1 MIREWGLYQ
10 QLGRLLSR
18 FSSFV
23 GLGGVSAVVDDSPGW
38 VPLGRTGPN
47 DLDYSERIQLYQ
59 DALEATRKNP
69 LAKTIVD
76 ITTDF
81 VLGDG
86 IQISSQNVRM
96 ERFIGRFWHHRQN
109 QVDQRLQS
117 LADELSRAGD
127 IFVLLFRNPQ
137 DGMSY
142 LRFVTK
148 EQIRFIETA
157 ENDWETELAYH
168 QVGEMFGG
176 SIPAGDAPTVWLSP
190 NHPNSAE
197 AEAVMLHYAI
207 NRPVGAAFGQGDL
220 DTIIPW
226 LLRYSRMLEDRV
238 RAHWATRAF
247 LWFVRVPSHKVEAK
261 REQYSSPPDPGSIV
275 VHDEAES
282 WDVKSPT
289 LRASDAQH
297 DLKAVRHMIDAAG
310 YPPHWRGEAG
320 DANLATATAMQIRPE
335 RHLRRRQNYL
345 VFILQ
350 DILYHA
356 FVRAHQ
362 LGKAGRGSLPEQN
375 YRELFTV
382 SVADVSRSDNRELAQ
397 AGQALATAFSS
408 LFAYVPAAES
418 PSLRRKALQLLF
430 KFMGEPL
437 SEGRLGRLE
446 RSLVRN

>member
-1 MIREWGLYQ
+1 MSLQ
-10 QLGRLLSR
+10 T
-18 FSSFV
+18 V
-23 GLGGVSAVVDDSPGW
+23 NVTVDDSPGW
-38 VPLGRTGPN
+38 APLGRMGPN
-47 DLDYSERIQLYQ
+47 DLDFSTRVRLYQ

-86 IQISSQNVRM
+86 IAIGSSNGRLD
-96 ERFIGRFWHHRQN
+96 RFIGRFWHHRMN
-109 QVDQRLQS
+109 QLDQRLQS

-127 IFVLLFRNPQ
+127 VFVLLFRNRQ

-148 EQIRFIETA
+148 EQIGFIETA

-168 QVGEMFGG
+168 QL
-176 SIPAGDAPTVWLSP
+176 PADGLSLEPVVWLSP

-197 AEAVMLHYAI
+197 AEAVMLHYAV

-220 DTIIPW
+220 DTVLPW
-226 LLRYSRMLEDRV
+226 LRRYSRMLEDRV

-247 LWFVRVPSHKVEAK
+247 LWFVTVPSHKVSVK
-261 REQYSSPPDPGSIV
+261 REQYSAPPEPGSIV

-320 DANLATATAMQIRPE
+320 DANLATATAMQLRPE
-335 RHLRRRQNYL
+335 RHLRRRQNYI
-345 VFILQ
+345 VFMLQ
-350 DILYHA
+350 DILYQA
-356 FVRAHQ
+356 FARAHQ
-362 LGKAGRGSLPEQN
+362 IGKAGRGNLPERN
-375 YRELFTV
+375 YRQLFSV
-382 SVADVSRSDNRELAQ
+382 SVADVSRSDNRELAL
-397 AGQALATAFSS
+397 AGQALAGAFSD
-408 LFAYVPAAES
+408 LFGHVSVEKS

-430 KFMGEPL
+430 KFFGEPL
-437 SEGRLGRLE
+437 SEEELGRIGEELT
-446 RSLVRN
+446 NN